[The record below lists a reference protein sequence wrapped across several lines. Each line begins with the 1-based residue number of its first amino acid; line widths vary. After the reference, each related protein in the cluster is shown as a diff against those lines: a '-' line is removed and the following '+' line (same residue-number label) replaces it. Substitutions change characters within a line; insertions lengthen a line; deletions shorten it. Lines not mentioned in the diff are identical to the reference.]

1 MEKKLEQMVSEN
13 AYNEIV
19 EKVKEMVGEAAF
31 AYIFPSVKKALE
43 EGSPKVKEQ
52 ILSSWLDVEHL
63 RVCSNCGKLMEEGWY
78 LDYQGYA
85 CSDECCMSIMGVSKE
100 DFDRYSI
107 FKDEVEEYLKDE
119 GKGRK
124 AEELPQEEVNEI
136 VDGIVDGL
144 DAYYYTEW
152 N

>member
-1 MEKKLEQMVSEN
+1 MGSIDEEKKLEKMISEN

-43 EGSPKVKEQ
+43 EGSPKVKDE

-78 LDYQGYA
+78 LDCQGYA

-100 DFDRYSI
+100 DFDRY
-107 FKDEVEEYLKDE
+107 FNLKFFQENAVETPPCQGISGEPASMK
-119 GKGRK
+119 R
-124 AEELPQEEVNEI
+124 EE
-136 VDGIVDGL
+136 
-144 DAYYYTEW
+144 A
-152 N
+152 